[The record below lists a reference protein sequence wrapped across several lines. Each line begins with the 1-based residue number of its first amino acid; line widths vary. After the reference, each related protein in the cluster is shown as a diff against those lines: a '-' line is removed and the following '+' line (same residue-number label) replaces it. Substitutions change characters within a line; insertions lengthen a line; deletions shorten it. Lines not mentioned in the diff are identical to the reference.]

1 MQVFLASI
9 PLEGRAVLVVGGGEP
24 AIAKARLLSA
34 TPAELRWF
42 APRGLEGDSADL
54 TPPRP
59 GWPQEAD
66 LDRAALLFVAV
77 GAEEEAEAAEL
88 AAQARARR
96 ILVNVVDRPALSD
109 FQTPALVD
117 RGDVVV
123 GIATGGVAPVMARD
137 LRARIEAALPQG
149 VRALA
154 RAARLIR
161 PEVVASPL
169 DGLQR
174 RRFWEAAL
182 RGEAAQATYDGREAE
197 ALTALRRLLAEGPLA
212 PRGVVHIVGAGPG
225 DPERL
230 TLRALRLLQDAD
242 LVIQGE
248 GVPDAI
254 ASLARRDA
262 RRTTDVAH
270 LEAEV
275 ASGHRVVRLVAGSPG
290 EEDEREAQA
299 LRAAGIE
306 AHVEPGLPL

>member
-24 AIAKARLLSA
+24 AVAKARLLSL

-42 APRGLEGDSADL
+42 APAGLEGEAPNL
-54 TPPRP
+54 PPPRG
-59 GWPQEAD
+59 GWPKDAD
-66 LDRAALLFVAV
+66 LDGAALLFVAV
-77 GAEEEAEAAEL
+77 DPEDEAQAAEL
-88 AAQARARR
+88 ASAARARR

-154 RAARLIR
+154 RAARLVR
-161 PEVVASPL
+161 PEVVASSL

-182 RGEAAQATYDGREAE
+182 RGEAVQAAYDGREAD
-197 ALTALRRLLAEGPLA
+197 ALAAMRRLLAQGPLA

-225 DPERL
+225 DSERL

-248 GVPDAI
+248 GVPDAV
-254 ASLARRDA
+254 ASLSRRDA
-262 RRTTDVAH
+262 RRTTAADLA
-270 LEAEV
+270 AEV
-275 ASGHRVVRLVAGSPG
+275 ASGHRVVWLFAGTPG
-290 EEDEREAQA
+290 ADGEREAQA
-299 LRAAGIE
+299 LREAGVE

>member
-1 MQVFLASI
+1 M
-9 PLEGRAVLVVGGGEP
+9 
-24 AIAKARLLSA
+24 
-34 TPAELRWF
+34 
-42 APRGLEGDSADL
+42 
-54 TPPRP
+54 
-59 GWPQEAD
+59 
-66 LDRAALLFVAV
+66 
-77 GAEEEAEAAEL
+77 
-88 AAQARARR
+88 R
-96 ILVNVVDRPALSD
+96 ILVNVVDRPARSD

-154 RAARLIR
+154 RAARRVR

-182 RGEAAQATYDGREAE
+182 RGEAAQAAYDGREAE
-197 ALTALRRLLAEGPLA
+197 ALAAMRRLLASGPLA

-248 GVPDAI
+248 GVPDSI

-262 RRTTDVAH
+262 RRVAVAVD
-270 LEAEV
+270 LAAEV
-275 ASGHRVVRLVAGSPG
+275 ASGHRVVWLVAGTPG
-290 EEDEREAQA
+290 AEGEREAQA
-299 LRAAGIE
+299 LRDAGIE
-306 AHVEPGLPL
+306 AHVEPGLSL